1 MRILAIALLLQI
13 SGCTS
18 MLFHPMEPHVITP
31 NRLGIDY
38 EDIYISTEDG
48 IQLHGWKLLSAI
60 DPSGTILYFHG
71 NAENISTHFTNVY
84 WLTRFGYDVYLFDYR
99 GYGQSEGETDL
110 DGTIQDMELMIGHTV
125 KRLVED
131 EKLIVMGHSLGG
143 SMSIYVTANSAYRNQ
158 IEALITVE
166 AFSDYHDV
174 TQEVLARSWLL
185 WLFQWPL
192 SFTID
197 NSYRPLDEVA
207 SIAPIPIAIIHSKSD
222 EIIDFY
228 HAEKL
233 YEAASSPKELIVI
246 DSNHSN
252 VFISKDNRQILF
264 DYLKTLR

>member
-1 MRILAIALLLQI
+1 MAK
-13 SGCTS
+13 
-18 MLFHPMEPHVITP
+18 E
-31 NRLGIDY
+31 
-38 EDIYISTEDG
+38 
-48 IQLHGWKLLSAI
+48 
-60 DPSGTILYFHG
+60 
-71 NAENISTHFTNVY
+71 
-84 WLTRFGYDVYLFDYR
+84 GYDVYVFDYR